1 MNIRDLTRRDKGK
14 LAAVCTALAIM
25 LALGV
30 ALVSCSANVSVGGI
44 GASRAVADAAN
55 GAVEGIDVPEASE
68 SGETEEDSETQESEA
83 VEPANDETVSQ
94 EDDDSVDT
102 TAATPGQ
109 PASGSS
115 HSESKSESRPNS
127 SAPAQSAPQRKWIED
142 TEQVWVIDKAAWSES
157 IPVYSTV
164 EVSICN
170 ICGQDDT
177 GNTSAHAKAHMKA
190 GEGSGHHSEVRR
202 EITGY
207 NTVSHAEEG
216 HWETKV
222 VGGHWE

>member
-1 MNIRDLTRRDKGK
+1 MKISDLTRSDKGK
-14 LAAVCTALAIM
+14 LAAVCTASAIM
-25 LALGV
+25 LALVV
-30 ALVSCSANVSVGGI
+30 ALVSCSADVSAEEI
-44 GASRAVADAAN
+44 GASRAVADAAG
-55 GAVEGIDVPEASE
+55 GAVEGIDAPEATE
-68 SGETEEDSETQESEA
+68 SGEIEEDSATQESEA
-83 VEPANDETVSQ
+83 IEPAKDETISQ
-94 EDDDSVDT
+94 EGDGSVDA

-109 PASGSS
+109 LASGSS
-115 HSESKSESRPNS
+115 RSESKSESRPSS
-127 SAPAQSAPQRKWIED
+127 SAPAQSAPQKKWVEE
-142 TEQVWVIDKAAWSES
+142 TEQVWVVDKAAWTES

-170 ICGQDDT
+170 ICGQDVT

-207 NTVSHAEEG
+207 DTVSHAEEG

>member
-1 MNIRDLTRRDKGK
+1 MKFSDLTRSDKGK
-14 LAAVCTALAIM
+14 LAAVCTVLAIM

-30 ALVSCSANVSVGGI
+30 ALVSCSADVSAGGI
-44 GASRAVADAAN
+44 GASRAVADAAD
-55 GAVEGIDVPEASE
+55 GAVDGIDVPEASE
-68 SGETEEDSETQESEA
+68 LGETEEDSATQELDA
-83 VEPANDETVSQ
+83 AEPANNETVSQ
-94 EDDDSVDT
+94 EGDGSIDMA
-102 TAATPGQ
+102 AATPGQ
-109 PASGSS
+109 PASGSTR
-115 HSESKSESRPNS
+115 SESKSESKTSS
-127 SAPAQSAPQRKWIED
+127 SAPAQSAPQRKWVED
-142 TEQVWVIDKAAWSES
+142 TEQVWVVDKAAWTENV
-157 IPVYSTV
+157 PVYSTV

-170 ICGQDDT
+170 ICGQDVT

-207 NTVSHAEEG
+207 DTVSHAEEG

>member
-1 MNIRDLTRRDKGK
+1 MKISDLTRSDKEK
-14 LAAVCTALAIM
+14 LAAVCAVFAIM

-30 ALVSCSANVSVGGI
+30 ALVSCSADVSAGGI
-44 GASRAVADAAN
+44 GASRAVADAA
-55 GAVEGIDVPEASE
+55 GESVEGIDVPEASE
-68 SGETEEDSETQESEA
+68 FGETEEDSETQESEA
-83 VEPANDETVSQ
+83 DEPANDETVSQ
-94 EDDDSVDT
+94 EDDGS
-102 TAATPGQ
+102 GQ

-127 SAPAQSAPQRKWIED
+127 SAPAQSEPQRKWVED
-142 TEQVWVIDKAAWSES
+142 TERVWVVDKDAWSES

-170 ICGQDDT
+170 ICGQDVT

-190 GEGSGHHSEVRR
+190 GEGSGHHSEVHR

-207 NTVSHAEEG
+207 NTVNHAEEG

>member
-1 MNIRDLTRRDKGK
+1 MKISDSTRSDNGK
-14 LAAVCTALAIM
+14 LAAVCAVLAIM
-25 LALGV
+25 L
-30 ALVSCSANVSVGGI
+30 SCSSDVSAGGI
-44 GASRAVADAAN
+44 GASRAVADAAG
-55 GAVEGIDVPEASE
+55 GAVEGIDVPEVTE
-68 SGETEEDSETQESEA
+68 SGETEEDSATQESEA

-94 EDDDSVDT
+94 EGDGSVDT

-115 HSESKSESRPNS
+115 QSEPKSESKPNA
-127 SAPAQSAPQRKWIED
+127 SAPAQSAPQRKWIKD
-142 TEQVWVIDKAAWSES
+142 TEQVWVVDKAAWTES
-157 IPVYSTV
+157 IPAYSTV

-170 ICGQDDT
+170 ICGQNVT
-177 GNTSAHAKAHMKA
+177 GNASAHAKAHMKA
-190 GEGSGHHSEVRR
+190 GESSGHHSEVRR

-207 NTVSHAEEG
+207 DTVSYAEEG

>member
-1 MNIRDLTRRDKGK
+1 MKISDLTRSDKGK
-14 LAAVCTALAIM
+14 LAAVCAVFAIM

-30 ALVSCSANVSVGGI
+30 ALVSCSADVSAGGI
-44 GASRAVADAAN
+44 GASRAVADAAG

-68 SGETEEDSETQESEA
+68 SGWIEEDSETQESEA
-83 VEPANDETVSQ
+83 DEPANDEAVSQ
-94 EDDDSVDT
+94 EDDGSVDE
-102 TAATPGQ
+102 TAVTLGQ

-127 SAPAQSAPQRKWIED
+127 SAPAQSEPQRKWVED
-142 TEQVWVIDKAAWSES
+142 TEQVWVVDKAAWSES

-170 ICGQDDT
+170 ICGQDVT

-207 NTVSHAEEG
+207 NKVSHAEEG

>member
-1 MNIRDLTRRDKGK
+1 MRINDLTRTDKGK
-14 LAAVCTALAIM
+14 LAAVCAVLAIM

-30 ALVSCSANVSVGGI
+30 ALVSCSADVSAEGI
-44 GASRAVADAAN
+44 GASRAVADAA
-55 GAVEGIDVPEASE
+55 GGSVESIDAPEVVEADETEDASAAQQTEASE
-68 SGETEEDSETQESEA
+68 
-83 VEPANDETVSQ
+83 PADDETFSL
-94 EDDDSVDT
+94 EGDGSVDT
-102 TAATPGQ
+102 ASAASKQTA
-109 PASGSS
+109 SISS
-115 HSESKSESRPNS
+115 HSESKSESKPNA
-127 SAPAQSAPQRKWIED
+127 SAPTESSPQRKWVED
-142 TEQVWVIDKAAWSES
+142 TEQVWVVDKAAWTES

-170 ICGQDDT
+170 ICGQDVT

-207 NTVSHAEEG
+207 DTVSHAEDG
-216 HWETKV
+216 HWEKKV

>member
-1 MNIRDLTRRDKGK
+1 MKISDLTRSDKGK
-14 LAAVCTALAIM
+14 LAAVCAVLAIM
-25 LALGV
+25 LALGI
-30 ALVSCSANVSVGGI
+30 ALVSCSADVSAGGV
-44 GASRAVADAAN
+44 GASRAAADAAG

-68 SGETEEDSETQESEA
+68 SGETEEDAETQETEV
-83 VEPANDETVSQ
+83 VESAKDETASQ
-94 EDDDSVDT
+94 EGDGYVDA

-115 HSESKSESRPNS
+115 HSESKSESKPN
-127 SAPAQSAPQRKWIED
+127 APDSEQSAPQGKWIED
-142 TEQVWVIDKAAWSES
+142 TEQVWVVDKAAWTES
-157 IPVYSTV
+157 APIYSTV

-170 ICGQDDT
+170 ICGQDVT

-207 NTVSHAEEG
+207 DTVSHAEEG
-216 HWETKV
+216 HWETRV
-222 VGGHWE
+222 IGGHWE

>member
-1 MNIRDLTRRDKGK
+1 MKISDLTRSDKEK
-14 LAAVCTALAIM
+14 LAAVCAVFAIM

-30 ALVSCSANVSVGGI
+30 ALVSCSADVSAGGI
-44 GASRAVADAAN
+44 GASRAVADAA
-55 GAVEGIDVPEASE
+55 GESVEGIDVPEASE
-68 SGETEEDSETQESEA
+68 FGETEEDSETQESEA
-83 VEPANDETVSQ
+83 DEPANDETVSQ
-94 EDDDSVDT
+94 EDDGSVDKI
-102 TAATPGQ
+102 AATPGQ

-127 SAPAQSAPQRKWIED
+127 SAPAQSEPQRKWVED
-142 TEQVWVIDKAAWSES
+142 TEQVWVVDKDAWSES

-170 ICGQDDT
+170 ICGQDVT

-207 NTVSHAEEG
+207 NTVNHAEEG

>member
-1 MNIRDLTRRDKGK
+1 MKISDLTRCNKGK
-14 LAAVCTALAIM
+14 LAAVCAVLAIM

-30 ALVSCSANVSVGGI
+30 TLVSCSSNVNAEGF
-44 GASRAVADAAN
+44 GASRAVADAAG
-55 GAVEGIDVPEASE
+55 GAVEGIDVPEAFA
-68 SGETEEDSETQESEA
+68 SGETEEDSATQESKA
-83 VEPANDETVSQ
+83 VEPANDEKASQ
-94 EDDDSVDT
+94 EDDGSVDT
-102 TAATPGQ
+102 TAATPGR
-109 PASGSS
+109 PASSS
-115 HSESKSESRPNS
+115 SRSESKSESKPNS

-142 TEQVWVIDKAAWSES
+142 TEQVWVVDKAAWTES
-157 IPVYSTV
+157 IPIYSTV

-170 ICGQDDT
+170 ICGQDVT
-177 GNTSAHAKAHMKA
+177 GNTTSHAKAHMKA

-207 NTVSHAEEG
+207 DTVSHAEEG

>member
-1 MNIRDLTRRDKGK
+1 MKISDLNRSDKGK
-14 LAAVCTALAIM
+14 LAAVCAVLAIM
-25 LALGV
+25 LTLGV
-30 ALVSCSANVSVGGI
+30 ALVSCSADVSAGGI
-44 GASRAVADAAN
+44 GASRAVADAAD
-55 GAVEGIDVPEASE
+55 GAVEGIDVPEASA
-68 SGETEEDSETQESEA
+68 SGETEEGSATQGSDA
-83 VEPANDETVSQ
+83 IEPANDETASQ
-94 EDDDSVDT
+94 EGDDSVDT

-109 PASGSS
+109 PTSGSMC
-115 HSESKSESRPNS
+115 SESKSESKPNA
-127 SAPAQSAPQRKWIED
+127 SAPAQDAPQRKWVED
-142 TEQVWVIDKAAWSES
+142 TEQVWIVDKAAWTES
-157 IPVYSTV
+157 IPIYSTV

-170 ICGQDDT
+170 ICGQDIT

-207 NTVSHAEEG
+207 DTVSHAEQG

>member
-1 MNIRDLTRRDKGK
+1 MKISDLTRSDKGK
-14 LAAVCTALAIM
+14 LAAVCAVFAIM

-30 ALVSCSANVSVGGI
+30 ALVSCSADVSAGGI
-44 GASRAVADAAN
+44 GASRAVADAAG

-68 SGETEEDSETQESEA
+68 FGWTEEDSETQESEA
-83 VEPANDETVSQ
+83 DEPANDEAVSQ
-94 EDDDSVDT
+94 EDGGSVDT

-127 SAPAQSAPQRKWIED
+127 FAPAQSEPQRKWVED
-142 TEQVWVIDKAAWSES
+142 TEQVWVVDKAAWSES
-157 IPVYSTV
+157 IPVYSTA

-170 ICGQDDT
+170 ICGQDVT

-207 NTVSHAEEG
+207 NKVSHAEEG

>member
-1 MNIRDLTRRDKGK
+1 MKISDLTRSDKGK
-14 LAAVCTALAIM
+14 LAAVCAVFAIM

-30 ALVSCSANVSVGGI
+30 ALVSCSADVSAGGI
-44 GASRAVADAAN
+44 GASRAVADAAS

-68 SGETEEDSETQESEA
+68 SGWTEEHSETQESEA
-83 VEPANDETVSQ
+83 VETANDETVSR
-94 EDDDSVDT
+94 EDGGSVDT

-115 HSESKSESRPNS
+115 HSESKSESRPNG
-127 SAPAQSAPQRKWIED
+127 SAPAQSATQRKWVED
-142 TEQVWVIDKAAWSES
+142 TEQVWVVDKAAWSES

-170 ICGQDDT
+170 ICGQDVT

-222 VGGHWE
+222 IGGHWE

>member
-1 MNIRDLTRRDKGK
+1 MKISDLTRSDNGK
-14 LAAVCTALAIM
+14 LAAVYTALAIM

-30 ALVSCSANVSVGGI
+30 ALVSCSDDVNAVGI
-44 GASRAVADAAN
+44 GASRTVADAA
-55 GAVEGIDVPEASE
+55 GGSVEGIDVPKATKSLE
-68 SGETEEDSETQESEA
+68 SAEDSATQESEA
-83 VEPANDETVSQ
+83 VEPANDETIFQ
-94 EDDDSVDT
+94 EGDGSVDT
-102 TAATPGQ
+102 TAVTPRQ

-115 HSESKSESRPNS
+115 QSEPKSESKPNA
-127 SAPAQSAPQRKWIED
+127 SAPAQSAPQRKWVED
-142 TEQVWVIDKAAWSES
+142 TEQVWVVDKAAWTES

-170 ICGQDDT
+170 ICGQEVT

-190 GEGSGHHSEVRR
+190 GEGSGHHSEVRN
-202 EITGY
+202 EIAGY
-207 NTVSHAEEG
+207 NTVNHKEEG

>member
-1 MNIRDLTRRDKGK
+1 MKISDLTRSDKRK
-14 LAAVCTALAIM
+14 LAAVCAVFAIM

-30 ALVSCSANVSVGGI
+30 ALVSCSADVSAGGI
-44 GASRAVADAAN
+44 GASRAVADAAG

-68 SGETEEDSETQESEA
+68 SGWTEEDSATQESEA
-83 VEPANDETVSQ
+83 AEPANDETASQ
-94 EDDDSVDT
+94 EGDGSVDT
-102 TAATPGQ
+102 IAATPGQ

-115 HSESKSESRPNS
+115 RSESISESRPNG
-127 SAPAQSAPQRKWIED
+127 SAPAQSAPQRKWVED
-142 TEQVWVIDKAAWSES
+142 TEQVWVVDKAAWTES
-157 IPVYSTV
+157 VPVYSTV

-170 ICGQDDT
+170 ICGQDVT

-207 NTVSHAEEG
+207 DTVSHAEEG

>member
-1 MNIRDLTRRDKGK
+1 MKFSELTRSNKGK
-14 LAAVCTALAIM
+14 LVAVCAVLIAI

-30 ALVSCSANVSVGGI
+30 AFVSCSGDVNAGGI
-44 GASRAVADAAN
+44 EASHAVTDVADSAFDD
-55 GAVEGIDVPEASE
+55 IDASE
-68 SGETEEDSETQESEA
+68 AAKAGEAKAAESSD
-83 VEPANDETVSQ
+83 DETVSH
-94 EDDDSVDT
+94 EGDGAVDV
-102 TAATPGQ
+102 AAAAPGQ
-109 PASGSS
+109 PTSS
-115 HSESKSESRPNS
+115 SSRPEPKTESKPNT
-127 SAPAQSAPQRKWIED
+127 SAPAQSASQRKWVED
-142 TEQVWVIDKAAWSES
+142 TDQVWVVDKAAWTES

-170 ICGQDDT
+170 ICGTDIT

-207 NTVSHAEEG
+207 DTVNHAEEG

-222 VGGHWE
+222 VGGHWSQL

>member
-1 MNIRDLTRRDKGK
+1 MKISDLTKSDKGK
-14 LAAVCTALAIM
+14 LAAVCAIFAIM

-30 ALVSCSANVSVGGI
+30 ALVSCSADVSAGGI
-44 GASRAVADAAN
+44 GASRAVADAAG

-68 SGETEEDSETQESEA
+68 SGETEEDSEAQESET

-94 EDDDSVDT
+94 EDGGSVDT

-115 HSESKSESRPNS
+115 HSESKSESRPNG
-127 SAPAQSAPQRKWIED
+127 SAPAQSAPQRKWVED
-142 TEQVWVIDKAAWSES
+142 TEQVWVVDKAAWTES

-170 ICGQDDT
+170 ICGQDVT

>member
-1 MNIRDLTRRDKGK
+1 MKFSDLTRSDKGM

-30 ALVSCSANVSVGGI
+30 ALMSCSADVGAGGI
-44 GASRAVADAAN
+44 GASRAVADATG
-55 GAVEGIDVPEASE
+55 GAVEGIDVPEATKPLE
-68 SGETEEDSETQESEA
+68 SEEDSATQESEA
-83 VEPANDETVSQ
+83 VGPANDETVSQ
-94 EDDDSVDT
+94 EGDGSVDT
-102 TAATPGQ
+102 TASTPGQ

-115 HSESKSESRPNS
+115 QSEPKSENKPNAS
-127 SAPAQSAPQRKWIED
+127 TPAQSAPQRKWIED
-142 TEQVWVIDKAAWSES
+142 TEQVWVVDKAAWTES
-157 IPVYSTV
+157 VAIYSTV

-170 ICGQDDT
+170 ICGQDIT

-207 NTVSHAEEG
+207 DTVSHAEEG

>member
-1 MNIRDLTRRDKGK
+1 MKISDLNRSDKGK
-14 LAAVCTALAIM
+14 LAAVCAVLAIM

-30 ALVSCSANVSVGGI
+30 ALVSCSADVSAGGI
-44 GASRAVADAAN
+44 GASRAVADAAG

-68 SGETEEDSETQESEA
+68 SGWIEEDSETQESEA
-83 VEPANDETVSQ
+83 AEPADNETVSQ
-94 EDDDSVDT
+94 EDDGSVDT
-102 TAATPGQ
+102 TAATLGQ

-115 HSESKSESRPNS
+115 HSESKSESRPNA
-127 SAPAQSAPQRKWIED
+127 SAPAQGATQRKWVED
-142 TEQVWVIDKAAWSES
+142 TEQVWVVDKAAWSES
-157 IPVYSTV
+157 IPVYSTI

-170 ICGQDDT
+170 ICGQDVT

-190 GEGSGHHSEVRR
+190 GEGSGHHSEVHR

>member
-1 MNIRDLTRRDKGK
+1 MKFSDLTRSDKGK

-30 ALVSCSANVSVGGI
+30 ALVSCSEDVSAGGI
-44 GASRAVADAAN
+44 GASRAVADAAD

-68 SGETEEDSETQESEA
+68 SGENEEDSETQESET

-94 EDDDSVDT
+94 EDGGSIDT
-102 TAATPGQ
+102 TTATPGQ

-127 SAPAQSAPQRKWIED
+127 SAPAQSAPQRKWVED
-142 TEQVWVIDKAAWSES
+142 TEQVWVVDKAAWTES

-170 ICGQDDT
+170 ICGQDVT

-190 GEGSGHHSEVRR
+190 GESSGHHSEVRR

-207 NTVSHAEEG
+207 DTVSYAEEG